1 MSPIIPENR
10 TVKNRLVKNPT
21 PVWRSLIV
29 GLLVALLAGC
39 GINNIP
45 TYDEAAKAAW
55 ADVQNQYQRRADLVP
70 NLVETVKGYA
80 AHESETLQAV
90 VEARAKVGSMQM
102 SGDMLSDPT
111 KMKAFEENQAQ
122 LTGALSRLLV
132 VVEKYP
138 DLKANQNFLAL
149 QSQLEG
155 TENRIAVAR
164 RDYIGAVQRYNTE
177 LRTFPGLIWYKVMYG
192 DMQPRATFEAPAG
205 TATAPA
211 VEF

>member
-1 MSPIIPENR
+1 MN
-10 TVKNRLVKNPT
+10 
-21 PVWRSLIV
+21 
-29 GLLVALLAGC
+29 LLRALLLSSLALLAAGC

-45 TYDEAAKAAW
+45 TYDEAVKAGW

-80 AHESETLQAV
+80 AHEQETLQAV
-90 VEARAKVGSMQM
+90 VEARAKVGSMQVD
-102 SGDMLSDPT
+102 SKMLSDPAA
-111 KMKAFEENQAQ
+111 MKAFDDAQSQ
-122 LTGALSRLLV
+122 LTGALSRLML

-164 RDYIGAVQRYNTE
+164 RDYIESVKTYNTE
-177 LRTFPGLIWYKVMYG
+177 IRTFPGLIWHKILYSDLPV
-192 DMQPRATFEAPAG
+192 RETF
-205 TATAPA
+205 
-211 VEF
+211 